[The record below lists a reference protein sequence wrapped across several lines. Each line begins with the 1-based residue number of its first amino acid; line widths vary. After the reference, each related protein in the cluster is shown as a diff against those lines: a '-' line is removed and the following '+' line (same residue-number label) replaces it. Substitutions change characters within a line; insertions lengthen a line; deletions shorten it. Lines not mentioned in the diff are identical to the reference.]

1 MTAEWKRLC
10 SGQEFELHDDRVAV
24 TLAGQR
30 RHVVRVIEEPEAY
43 VLTSLVAGAGLVAGI
58 TDIHLHTWE
67 RNRGTELVGFRFEG
81 GRLIGESWVP
91 KAGLTAG
98 EFGTYLRTLANEAD
112 RLEFHLTGKD
122 VL

>member
-10 SGQEFELHDDRVAV
+10 TGNEFELHGDRVAV
-24 TLAGQR
+24 TLPGQR
-30 RHVVRVIEEPEAY
+30 RHVVKVVEEPQAY
-43 VLTSLVAGAGLVAGI
+43 VLTSPVIGAALVAGI
-58 TDIHLHTWE
+58 SNIRLHTWE
-67 RNRGTELVGFRFEG
+67 RNRGTELVGFRFED

-98 EFGTYLRTLANEAD
+98 EFRTYLRALANEAD
-112 RLEFHLTGKD
+112 RFEFQLTGKD